1 MALVVIAAG
10 LLAGC
15 GSKPEKLGLA
25 GEWVSTGDME
35 LTLVIGPAEDGKYL
49 VSFSGGG
56 IERELLATQESD
68 TKYEGKG
75 TKGEKDTWVFNMI
88 GDNLMNVT
96 VIPEEGKS
104 ATTSFKRK

>member
-25 GEWVSTGDME
+25 GEWVSTGGME
-35 LTLVIGPAEDGKYL
+35 MTMVIEAADDGGYL